1 MAYPGHYRAGMS
13 SLGFQ
18 TVLYGFATLPGVLAE
33 RVFVEGGGS
42 ALQVLDA
49 GFAPREADLL
59 AFSISGENDYE
70 LLLRML
76 SLAGLPLRA
85 ADRAPG
91 SPLVV
96 AGGIAPTL
104 NPEPLA
110 PFVDAVAIGEGEELF
125 APLVAAVRGRVE
137 REAALERLAGTPG
150 FYIPSRYETSYAA
163 DGTLA
168 SFEPTG
174 SAPRRVVRASVRDL
188 DAWQTFG
195 RTVAPGSEF

>member
-1 MAYPGHYRAGMS
+1 MS

-18 TVLYGFATLPGVLAE
+18 TVLYRFAALPGVVAE
-33 RVFVEGGGS
+33 RVFLDGAGS

-49 GFAPREADLL
+49 GFAPRAADLL

-70 LLLRML
+70 QLLRML
-76 SLAGLPLRA
+76 ALAGLPLRA

-104 NPEPLA
+104 NPEPIA

-125 APLVAAVRGRVE
+125 APLVAAVRGRAG
-137 REAALERLAGTPG
+137 REEALERMA
-150 FYIPSRYETSYAA
+150 
-163 DGTLA
+163 
-168 SFEPTG
+168 
-174 SAPRRVVRASVRDL
+174 
-188 DAWQTFG
+188 Q
-195 RTVAPGSEF
+195 APGI